1 MTGYGF
7 PSRYKLLKTDEF
19 SSVFSFR
26 RRLFGEKLAL
36 HSMPNT
42 FGYPRIGIVVS
53 KKVARRAV
61 ARNYM
66 RRALREWF
74 RHYRTQI
81 ADLDLVIRVNKP
93 FGRNEFNQVQVELV
107 QLLEKLKQRYRLRQ
121 ESNSDPD
128 TNLAG

>member
-1 MTGYGF
+1 
-7 PSRYKLLKTDEF
+7 
-19 SSVFSFR
+19 
-26 RRLFGEKLAL
+26 
-36 HSMPNT
+36 
-42 FGYPRIGIVVS
+42 
-53 KKVARRAV
+53 
-61 ARNYM
+61 M